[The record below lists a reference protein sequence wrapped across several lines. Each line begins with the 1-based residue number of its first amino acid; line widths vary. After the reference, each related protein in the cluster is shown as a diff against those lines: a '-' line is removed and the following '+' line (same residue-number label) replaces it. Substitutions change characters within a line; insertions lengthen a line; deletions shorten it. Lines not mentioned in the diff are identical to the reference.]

1 MTSATAADPAALSV
15 LFLTH
20 AFPRWSGDAAGS
32 FILRLARALGDRGI
46 RVTVLTPHAAG
57 LAGRERIDGIDV
69 VRFRYA
75 PASFETLAYTGT
87 MAEQVRSSWQARAAL
102 VSLLGAGFGRALREQ
117 RRLRPALLHA
127 HWWFPSGVLGAAMKR
142 ISPLPL
148 VTTMHGSD
156 VRLARSTKAARST
169 FRWVLGSSDATTS
182 VSHWLAEQAHS
193 IAPAQRVPA
202 VAPMPAATD
211 LFSPGPG
218 RERDRLLYVG
228 RLNAQK
234 GIELLLRALAQM
246 RRPVPLDVVGDG
258 ADAESLRALAA
269 SLGIAERI
277 TWHGAVPQDHL
288 VPFYR
293 RAAALVVP
301 SREEGLGLVAVEAQL
316 CETPVVAFD
325 SGGLRDIVED
335 RATGILVKDFEVP
348 ALTTA
353 IDDLLE
359 KPEWANGLGKA
370 GRRAAL
376 RLFAP
381 DAVAQRYA
389 SIYRDAVTLHA
400 AGRRTAV
407 RPRPRH
413 E

>member
-1 MTSATAADPAALSV
+1 MTSARPADPAALSV

-32 FILRLARALGDRGI
+32 FILRLARALGERNV
-46 RVTVLTPHAAG
+46 RVAVLTPHAAG
-57 LAGRERIDGIDV
+57 LPRHEQIDGIDV
-69 VRFRYA
+69 IRFRYA

-87 MAEQVRSSWQARAAL
+87 MAEQVRSSWQARVAL

-117 RRLRPALLHA
+117 LRLRPALLHA

-142 ISPLPL
+142 LSPLPL

-169 FRWVLGSSDATTS
+169 FRWVIGSSDASTS
-182 VSHWLAEQAHS
+182 VSRWLSEQAHT
-193 IAPAQRVPA
+193 IAPAGRPPI
-202 VAPMPAATD
+202 VAPMPAATS
-211 LFSPGPG
+211 LFTPGPG
-218 RERDRLLYVG
+218 RERNRLLYVG

-234 GIELLLRALAQM
+234 GVELLLRALALLQHQAT
-246 RRPVPLDVVGDG
+246 LDIVGDG
-258 ADAESLRALAA
+258 ADAESLHRLAL

-277 TWHGAVPQDHL
+277 VWHGALPQDKL

-301 SREEGLGLVAVEAQL
+301 SRDEGLGLVAVEAQL

-325 SGGLRDIVED
+325 SGGLSDIVED
-335 RATGILVKDFEVP
+335 GSTGVLVRDLDHA
-348 ALTTA
+348 ALAKA
-353 IDDLLE
+353 IDGLLDD
-359 KPEWANGLGKA
+359 PERGLVLAKA

-376 RLFAP
+376 RVFAP
-381 DAVAQRYA
+381 DAVASKYSA
-389 SIYRDAVTLHA
+389 IYRDAITLHA
-400 AGRRTAV
+400 ASRTTPKASRV
-407 RPRPRH
+407 P
-413 E
+413 

>member
-1 MTSATAADPAALSV
+1 MTSARLADPAALSV

-32 FILRLARALGDRGI
+32 FILRLARALGQRAI

-57 LAGRERIDGIDV
+57 LARREQIDGIDV
-69 VRFRYA
+69 IRFRYA

-87 MAEQVRSSWQARAAL
+87 MAEQVRSSWQARVAL

-117 RRLRPALLHA
+117 LRLRPALLHA
-127 HWWFPSGVLGAAMKR
+127 HWWFPSGVLAAAMKR
-142 ISPLPL
+142 LSPVPL

-156 VRLARSTKAARST
+156 VRLGRSTKAARST
-169 FRWVLGSSDATTS
+169 FRWVIGSSEASTS
-182 VSHWLAEQAHS
+182 VSRWLSDQAHT
-193 IAPAQRVPA
+193 IAPSERPPI

-211 LFSPGPG
+211 LFTPGPG

-234 GIELLLRALAQM
+234 GVELLLRSLALMQHQAT
-246 RRPVPLDVVGDG
+246 LDIVGEG
-258 ADAESLRALAA
+258 ADGESLRGLAG
-269 SLGIAERI
+269 SLGVANRI
-277 TWHGAVPQDHL
+277 TWHGALPQDKL
-288 VPFYR
+288 IPFYR

-316 CETPVVAFD
+316 CETTVVAFD
-325 SGGLRDIVED
+325 SGGLSDIIED
-335 RATGILVKDFEVP
+335 GSTGVLVQQLDEA
-348 ALTTA
+348 ALAKA
-353 IDDLLE
+353 IDGLLADPMRGLDL
-359 KPEWANGLGKA
+359 AKA

-381 DAVAQRYA
+381 DAVANKYA
-389 SIYRDAVTLHA
+389 GIYRDAITLHA
-400 AGRRTAV
+400 ASRTTSKAN
-407 RPRPRH
+407 PIQ
-413 E
+413 

>member
-1 MTSATAADPAALSV
+1 MTTARPADPAALSV

-32 FILRLARALGDRGI
+32 FILRLARALGGRGV

-57 LAGRERIDGIDV
+57 LARREQIEGIDI

-87 MAEQVRSSWQARAAL
+87 MAEQVRSSWQARVAL
-102 VSLLGAGFGRALREQ
+102 ISLLGAGFGRALREQ

-142 ISPLPL
+142 LSPLPL

-156 VRLARSTKAARST
+156 VRLGRSTKAARST
-169 FRWVLGSSDATTS
+169 FRWVIGSSDASTS
-182 VSHWLAEQAHS
+182 VSRWLAEQAQM
-193 IAPAQRVPA
+193 IAPAERSPI

-211 LFSPGPG
+211 LFTPGPG

-234 GIELLLRALAQM
+234 GVEVLLRALALMQHQAL
-246 RRPVPLDVVGDG
+246 LDIVGDG
-258 ADAESLRALAA
+258 ADAESLRSLAG

-277 TWHGAVPQDHL
+277 TWHGALPQDKL
-288 VPFYR
+288 IPFYR
-293 RAAALVVP
+293 RATALVVP
-301 SREEGLGLVAVEAQL
+301 SRDEGLGLVAVEAQL
-316 CETPVVAFD
+316 CETTVVAFD
-325 SGGLRDIVED
+325 SGGLRDIVD
-335 RATGILVKDFEVP
+335 DGSTGLLVQQLDEA
-348 ALTTA
+348 ALATA
-353 IDDLLE
+353 IDGLLADPMRGLE
-359 KPEWANGLGKA
+359 LGKA

-376 RLFAP
+376 RVFAP
-381 DAVAQRYA
+381 DAVANKYSA
-389 SIYRDAVTLHA
+389 IYREAITLHA
-400 AGRRTAV
+400 ASRATSKASHV
-407 RPRPRH
+407 P
-413 E
+413 